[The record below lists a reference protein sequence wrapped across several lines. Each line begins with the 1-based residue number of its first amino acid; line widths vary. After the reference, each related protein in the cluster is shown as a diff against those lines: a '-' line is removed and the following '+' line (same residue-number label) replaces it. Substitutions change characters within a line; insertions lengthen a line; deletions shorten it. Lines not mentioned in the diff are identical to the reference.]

1 MFLYLFF
8 LIFISSIR
16 TEEDEVTMEEFR
28 EREMHKATCS
38 DCGQACEVPFKP
50 TEGKSVRCQDC
61 FRKSRPPRSG
71 GSGRFG
77 GRNNFSQ
84 RRSFNDGPREMHK
97 AVCAECKQECEVP
110 FKPTEGKPVYCKD
123 CFQSRRNNQEEF

>member
-1 MFLYLFF
+1 
-8 LIFISSIR
+8 
-16 TEEDEVTMEEFR
+16 MEEFR
-28 EREMHKATCS
+28 DREMHKATCS

-50 TEGKSVRCQDC
+50 TEGKPVRCQDC
-61 FRKSRPPRSG
+61 FRKSRPPRSSSG
-71 GSGRFG
+71 GGRFG
-77 GRNNFSQ
+77 GRSNFGGP

-123 CFQSRRNNQEEF
+123 CFQNRRNNQEEF